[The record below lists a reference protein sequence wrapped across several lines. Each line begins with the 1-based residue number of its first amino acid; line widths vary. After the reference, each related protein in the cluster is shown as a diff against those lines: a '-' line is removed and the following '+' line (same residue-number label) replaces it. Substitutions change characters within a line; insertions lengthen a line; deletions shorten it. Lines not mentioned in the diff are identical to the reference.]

1 MKVAFV
7 LLFASS
13 ALAQSVW
20 FEPNAGQV
28 AGKTQWIGRSKGAYL
43 YLKGDEVVYANQKN
57 VHMRLVGANAGPL
70 AEKLE
75 PTGGYSNYF
84 TGRGEKTWF
93 TGIPHYAK
101 LRYHDVYPG
110 IDIVYYAAGHNVE
123 YDFAVRPGADP
134 NKIEL
139 AFSEPVRLDQ
149 GDLIVAGL
157 RQHKPR
163 VLQDGVEV
171 AAEYR
176 LTKTGNV
183 SIGLAAYD
191 RSKHL
196 NVDPV
201 LEFSTYLG
209 GPGEEG
215 FGDVAIAPD
224 GNPVLVGSTQSP
236 AAPTLDPFQQPFVVS
251 LAPIVLKMSA
261 DGQRIMFY
269 SILGNGGWSGGA
281 AVAVDRDGTI
291 VVGGHTRS
299 ATFPLKNAF
308 QSQFKAAYDNA
319 FVTRLS
325 ADGRSLIHSSYL
337 GGSYLDDV
345 RAITLDTGGN
355 AYVVGATA
363 SRDFPILN
371 PIQAKYA
378 GGNYEAY
385 LAKIGPA
392 GALLFSTYFGGS
404 GLDGFND
411 IRWRSDG
418 VLVIVGQ
425 SSGSDFPLKDPIQS
439 AVTSRTGFLNP
450 ILLMIDGATEKLLYS
465 TYIGGGAAGVA
476 SRVFLDAG
484 GRIYIAGEVDER
496 HFPTKNPLFGQPI
509 EGRRNGFLIQF
520 SSTGKSILFST
531 FLPGG
536 VPVGLCVDPANNIYI
551 GGSASESFPTKGS
564 LQDFLG
570 GGILNSDFF
579 VMKLAPEGQSLMYST
594 LIGGI
599 GNENGVRIACDSSGR
614 TYFVGGTLSADFPVR
629 SAYQSKLG
637 GSSDGVFGRVSDTS
651 VPELSSFSVTP
662 SNVTFTV
669 IQNGP
674 SPMPV
679 SLAVEGLTQS
689 ATVQSSD
696 SWLSVAPGTLAAS
709 GMLQLS
715 VDPST
720 LRPGVSRAVVR
731 LTPASGVPAI
741 VNVSVSVLSPAPLL
755 SSVEPAGVPIGSD
768 DTEITLRGSGFTNST
783 LVMLETNPWTL
794 SPVRI
799 VDSSTIRFQ
808 MPKAFFAAETNFSF
822 TVKNPDSA
830 ISKAAGLSVGRPAP
844 AVAAGGIVNAAS
856 FSGQAISPG
865 EIISIFGENFEPGM
879 RVLIDR
885 ISVRPLAVTANQIS
899 VTVPYAVSG
908 SLTSELIVEAS
919 QERRSVPVRISVAAA
934 QPGLFTAN
942 SSGQEQG
949 AILNQDGSANSIA
962 NPAVRGSVV
971 VLYGTGGGSLTG
983 DELAR
988 LALPVHV
995 LIDGIESEV
1004 LYAGVAPGLVEGMV
1018 QINVRVPENATE
1030 GKVVLRVGEAESQPG
1045 VKVALQ

>member
-1 MKVAFV
+1 MKAAAV
-7 LLFASS
+7 LLLAVSAS
-13 ALAQSVW
+13 AQSVW
-20 FEPNAGQV
+20 FEPNVGQV

-57 VHMRLVGANAGPL
+57 VHMRLFGANAGSV

-75 PTGGYSNYF
+75 PTGGYSSYF
-84 TGRGEKTWF
+84 TGRDEKTWF

-101 LRYHDVYPG
+101 LRYQNVYPG
-110 IDIVYYAAGHNVE
+110 IDIVYYASGHNVE

-134 NKIEL
+134 DCIEL
-139 AFSEPVRLDQ
+139 AFSEPVRIER

-163 VLQDGVEV
+163 VLQDGVEI

-176 LTKTGNV
+176 IAEIGHV
-183 SIGLAAYD
+183 SIALAAYN
-191 RSKHL
+191 REKEL
-196 NVDPV
+196 TLDPV

-209 GPGEEG
+209 GPGEDG
-215 FGDVAIAPD
+215 FWGVALAPD

-261 DGQRIMFY
+261 DGQRVLFY
-269 SILGNGGWSGGA
+269 TILGWSGGT

-291 VVGGHTRS
+291 VVGGQTRS
-299 ATFPLKNAF
+299 ATFPLKDAF
-308 QSQFKAAYDNA
+308 QSELKAAFDNA

-325 ADGRSLIHSSYL
+325 ADGRLLIHSSYL
-337 GGSYLDDV
+337 GGSYREAINAVTMDD
-345 RAITLDTGGN
+345 AGN
-355 AYVVGATA
+355 AYFVG
-363 SRDFPILN
+363 SSSSMDFPTVN
-371 PIQAKYA
+371 PLQGRYA
-378 GGNYEAY
+378 GGSDGFIT
-385 LAKIGPA
+385 KVGKA
-392 GALLFSTYFGGS
+392 GALLYSTYLGGS
-404 GLDGFND
+404 GLDPLFGA
-411 IRWRSDG
+411 RWRNDGSLIVVGFSNSSDFPFKDPIQTELTPRNGFPTAVLAIIDLKTERLLHSTFFGGPVTSTAVGVSVDSQGRIWVTGGVYERSVALKMPLFTELAERSGNGYLTRFSSDG
-418 VLVIVGQ
+418 KVIQFSTLLPGGYPSSVCLNDDGSIVVGGYAT
-425 SSGSDFPLKDPIQS
+425 SPAFPLKDSQQ
-439 AVTSRTGFLNP
+439 
-450 ILLMIDGATEKLLYS
+450 E
-465 TYIGGGAAGVA
+465 
-476 SRVFLDAG
+476 
-484 GRIYIAGEVDER
+484 
-496 HFPTKNPLFGQPI
+496 
-509 EGRRNGFLIQF
+509 
-520 SSTGKSILFST
+520 
-531 FLPGG
+531 
-536 VPVGLCVDPANNIYI
+536 
-551 GGSASESFPTKGS
+551 
-564 LQDFLG
+564 FLG
-570 GGILNSDFF
+570 GGIVNGDLYL
-579 VMKLAPEGQSLMYST
+579 MKLAPEGRSLVYST
-594 LIGGI
+594 LFGGS
-599 GNENGVRIACDSSGR
+599 GNELGTYMACGGGQ
-614 TYFVGGTLSADFPVR
+614 TYFVGQTLSNNYPTKLP
-629 SAYQSKLG
+629 YQKQIG

-651 VPELSSFSVTP
+651 VPALPSFSVTP
-662 SNVTFTV
+662 SNVTFNV
-669 IQNGP
+669 IQGAL
-674 SPMPV
+674 STIPV
-679 SLAVEGLTQS
+679 SVAVQGLTQS

-908 SLTSELIVEAS
+908 SLTSELIIEAS
-919 QERRSVPVRISVAAA
+919 LERRSVPVRISVAAA

-942 SSGQEQG
+942 SSGQRQG

-962 NPAVRGSVV
+962 NAAVRGSVV

-1004 LYAGVAPGLVEGMV
+1004 LYAGMAPGLVEGMV

-1030 GKVVLRVGEAESQPG
+1030 GQVVFRVGEAESQPG